1 MRRNLSAPK
10 LLVRKGALPWG
21 PGIDQS
27 DIVLA
32 LIVLLSD
39 AGRVFGID
47 RFLHQRFP
55 KVPIW

>member
-1 MRRNLSAPK
+1 M
-10 LLVRKGALPWG
+10 G

-32 LIVLLSD
+32 AIVLLSD
-39 AGRVFGID
+39 AGRVRGVD
-47 RFLHQRFP
+47 SFLHKRFP